1 MGFSFTT
8 RKYNPHNQESEI
20 FKEVFSFESEQKQLI
35 VTRPYSR
42 LEERVHC
49 TKSVLSQ
56 TADQRLLIC
65 PDVLVTETD
74 RVMTSRPPG
83 NRREKKMFA

>member
-20 FKEVFSFESEQKQLI
+20 FKEVFSFKSEQKQLI

-42 LEERVHC
+42 LVGY
-49 TKSVLSQ
+49 LSGDTDCRTGQ
-56 TADQRLLIC
+56 TDQRLLIC

-74 RVMTSRPPG
+74 RVLTSRPPG